1 MLKFLQVNVNPKKRK
16 TGDCST
22 RALTSCLN
30 ISYDTALDLQLEEV
44 KKCYYDFTSRQVIER
59 VLNKFGY
66 VKCKQPR
73 KIDNTKYLVK
83 EMDQVL
89 TKEQLKNGVIVN
101 VARHYVVLKDDSYL
115 DTWDSG
121 YKCVGNYYVKIK

>member
-1 MLKFLQVNVNPKKRK
+1 MLNFLQVNVNPKKRK
-16 TGDCST
+16 TADCST
-22 RALTSCLN
+22 RALTSCLD
-30 ISYDTALDLQLEEV
+30 ISYDDALDLQLEEV

-59 VLNKFGY
+59 VLKRFGY

-89 TKEQLKNGVIVN
+89 TKEQLENGVIVN
-101 VARHYVVLKDDSYL
+101 VARHYVVLKGDYYIDA
-115 DTWDSG
+115 WNSG
-121 YKCVGNYYVKIK
+121 NYCVGNYYVKI

>member
-1 MLKFLQVNVNPKKRK
+1 MLKFLQVNVNPKQRK
-16 TGDCST
+16 TADCST

-59 VLNKFGY
+59 VLKRFGY
-66 VKCKQPR
+66 VKCKTPR
-73 KIDNTKYLVK
+73 KNDNTRYMVK

-101 VARHYVVLKDDSYL
+101 VARHYVVLKDDCYI
-115 DTWDSG
+115 DAWDSG
-121 YKCVGNYYVKIK
+121 HYRVGNYYVKLK

>member
-1 MLKFLQVNVNPKKRK
+1 MLKFLQVNVNPKKHK
-16 TGDCST
+16 TADCST

-30 ISYDTALDLQLEEV
+30 IDYDTALDLQLEEV

-59 VLNKFGY
+59 VLKRFGY

-101 VARHYVVLKDDSYL
+101 VARHYVVLKDDCYI
-115 DTWDSG
+115 DAWDSG
-121 YKCVGNYYVKIK
+121 HYCVGNYYVKLK